1 MPALGMAQETGRL
14 VRWLRREGEMVEKG
28 QPLMEVETDKAV
40 VEVEAP
46 GSGVLSGVRVR
57 EGESVPVG
65 SVIAYLLAPPPQQ
78 LSPPPRAAPPPRP
91 SPTRG
96 EGEAPRLRRPAASPL
111 ARRLASERGVDLA
124 VVAGSGPGGAVLEAD
139 VLALAPVPA
148 PASEGPPGGGVWR
161 AMAETTAR
169 SWREVPHF
177 FLARELDASQLIVAR
192 RQAPSVT
199 YTDLLLRVLA
209 VTLARHPL
217 MNSGRREVNVAL
229 AVAVEA
235 GLLVPVVD
243 NADRLDLGAI
253 AARRA
258 ELVERAR
265 AGRLLASDLR
275 EPTFT
280 LSNLGMYGVDAFWA
294 IVTEGQAGV
303 LAVGRIVDRVVPVQG
318 RPQVRPTLALGLS
331 CDHRAIDGA
340 RAARFLE
347 DLAAGLEEPAGL
359 LHG

>member
-1 MPALGMAQETGRL
+1 VAVEVVMPALGMAQETGRL
-14 VRWLRREGEMVEKG
+14 VRWLRREGERVEKG
-28 QPLMEVETDKAV
+28 EPLMEVETDKAV

-46 GSGVLSGVRVR
+46 GSGVLAGVRVH

-65 SVIAYLLAPPPQQ
+65 SVIAYLLSPPPQPSP
-78 LSPPPRAAPPPRP
+78 SPP
-91 SPTRG
+91 SRG
-96 EGEAPRLRRPAASPL
+96 EVGRGFRPAASPR
-111 ARRLASERGVDLA
+111 ARRLAAERGVDLA
-124 VVAGSGPGGAVLEAD
+124 VVSGSGPGGAVVEAD
-139 VLALAPVPA
+139 VLGLAPAPVPT
-148 PASEGPPGGGVWR
+148 PAAEGPPGGGIWR

-177 FLARELDASQLIVAR
+177 FLSREIDASQLVVAR
-192 RQAPSVT
+192 SRHPAAVT

-217 MNSGRREVNVAL
+217 MNSGRPEVNVAL

-235 GLLVPVVD
+235 GLLVPVVAG
-243 NADRLDLGAI
+243 ADRLDVAAI
-253 AARRA
+253 AARRSD
-258 ELVERAR
+258 LVERAQ

-303 LAVGRIVDRVVPVQG
+303 LAVGRIGDRVVPVQG
-318 RPQVRPTLALGLS
+318 RPQVRPTMVLNLS
-331 CDHRAIDGA
+331 CDHRVIDGA

-359 LHG
+359 LDG